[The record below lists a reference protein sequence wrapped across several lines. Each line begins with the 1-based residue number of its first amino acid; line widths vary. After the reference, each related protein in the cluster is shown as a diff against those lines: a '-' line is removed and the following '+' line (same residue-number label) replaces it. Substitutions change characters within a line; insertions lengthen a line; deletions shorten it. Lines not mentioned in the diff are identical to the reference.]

1 MKRRSNK
8 RTRPERRIACG
19 VAAVAALVVAS
30 VAFFGWRTYEC
41 IADAALDG
49 ASTIE
54 LQDALR
60 CDGWSPENVEL
71 GAFVSGVQIDGA
83 PCDEQLVFEGS
94 GAQTAYLGAG
104 SYEVVPQLPMLM
116 LLDGTVLAAGDPV
129 ARSYGD
135 DAPKTDALEIAYAA
149 IDARDL
155 AEDELRAVADGSF
168 ATEDDADAA
177 FGRALARWSEE
188 ATHAEA

>member
-1 MKRRSNK
+1 MKRRLNK
-8 RTRPERRIACG
+8 GTRPERRIACG
-19 VAAVAALVVAS
+19 VAAVAAVVVAS
-30 VAFFGWRTYEC
+30 VAFFGWRTYER
-41 IADAALDG
+41 IVDAAPG

-54 LQDALR
+54 LQVALR
-60 CDGWSPENVEL
+60 CDGWSPENTEL
-71 GAFVSGVQIDGA
+71 GAFVSGVQIDGV
-83 PCDEQLVFEGS
+83 PCDEQLVFAGS

-149 IDARDL
+149 FDARDL

-177 FGRALARWSEE
+177 FERACAQRNEE
-188 ATHAEA
+188 AAHAEA

>member
-30 VAFFGWRTYEC
+30 VAFFGWRTYER
-41 IADAALDG
+41 IADAAPDG

-54 LQDALR
+54 LQVALR

-116 LLDGTVLAAGDPV
+116 LFDGTVLAAGDPV

-188 ATHAEA
+188 AAHAEA